1 MLAGKN
7 EIITAEN
14 KSEQIVHPMSIGR
27 ARIAS

>member
-1 MLAGKN
+1 MLGGKN

-14 KSEQIVHPMSIGR
+14 KSEQIAHPTPIVR